1 MDLLAVVVGW
11 LLLSMAAGIYAG
23 RRHRS
28 ATAWALI
35 ALLASPLIAFVFG
48 LVLGAKVTE
57 RIDRVPCP
65 FCSEAVLI
73 SAVRCPHCRSD
84 L

>member
-35 ALLASPLIAFVFG
+35 ALLASPLIAFVFV
-48 LVLGAKVTE
+48 LVLGAK
-57 RIDRVPCP
+57 
-65 FCSEAVLI
+65 
-73 SAVRCPHCRSD
+73 
-84 L
+84 